1 MRCNA
6 LSNALQQISL
16 LSMSV
21 LIQKLLFIDPREA
34 EFARRGFT
42 CALPA
47 IQARL
52 ENVGRVFLHGY
63 SAALAHKSQNR
74 MAKVL
79 NQVEPEDRGF
89 AYEGAAM
96 ALTLLDALWLRRNA
110 FLQFADGAGKWHIF
124 MLHVGAGWA
133 YARVP
138 WLRRRIEEAFKKLDP
153 ILRWLV
159 IDGYGFHQGY
169 FHSGAQIEAKSFL
182 RLSPEARHVFYQGLG
197 RSLWFVHGA
206 DAHRIANT
214 ISTFPQQYHSDAW
227 SGVGLACAYAGG
239 ISPDAITAVR
249 RMAGIHTA
257 ALAQG
262 AAFAAKAR
270 ELAGN
275 PARHTEL
282 TCAKLCGIS
291 AAEAAA
297 LCDQTLS
304 YLAGRNSFSYQ
315 AWRELVQKSLSS
327 SSQIT
332 WHDDFHG
339 FLEPASSKVH

>member
-1 MRCNA
+1 M
-6 LSNALQQISL
+6 
-16 LSMSV
+16 MSV
-21 LIQKLLFIDPREA
+21 LIQRLLSIEPREA

-47 IQARL
+47 VQVRL

-63 SAALAHKSQNR
+63 NAALAHKDHDR
-74 MAKVL
+74 LAKLL
-79 NQVEPEDRGF
+79 NHVEQEDRGF

-110 FLQFADGAGKWHIF
+110 FLQFAGGAGKRHIF

-138 WLRRRIEEAFKKLDP
+138 WLRRRIEKVSKKLDP
-153 ILRWLV
+153 VLRWLV

-169 FHSGAQIEAKSFL
+169 FHSGKQIEEKSFS
-182 RLSPEARHVFYQGLG
+182 RLSPDARHVFYQGLG
-197 RSLWFVHGA
+197 RSLWFVKGA
-206 DAHRIANT
+206 DAHRIASA
-214 ISTFPQQYHSDAW
+214 IFAFPKVYHRDAW

-239 ISPDAITAVR
+239 VSLDTITAVR
-249 RMAGIHTA
+249 RMAGIHA
-257 ALAQG
+257 EALAQG

-275 PARHTEL
+275 PAQHTEL
-282 TCAKLCGIS
+282 ACAKLCGIGP
-291 AAEAAA
+291 AEAAA

-304 YLAGRNSFSYQ
+304 HLAGRNVSSYQ
-315 AWRELVQKSLSS
+315 AWRELVQKNLSS
-327 SSQIT
+327 SSRVT
-332 WHDDFHG
+332 CHDDFHG
-339 FLEPASSKVH
+339 FLEPASSKVQ

>member
-1 MRCNA
+1 MHPA
-6 LSNALQQISL
+6 SALQQISVP
-16 LSMSV
+16 SMSV
-21 LIQKLLFIDPREA
+21 LIPRLLSIDPREV

-63 SAALAHKSQNR
+63 SAALEHKDQDR
-74 MAKVL
+74 LADLL
-79 NQVEPEDRGF
+79 NHVEPEDRGF

-110 FLQFADGAGKWHIF
+110 FLQFADGAGKRHIF

-138 WLRRRIEEAFKKLDP
+138 WLRRHIEVVFKKLDP
-153 ILRWLV
+153 VLRWLV

-169 FHSGAQIEAKSFL
+169 FHSSTQIEAKSL
-182 RLSPEARHVFYQGLG
+182 SRLSPDARHVFYQGLG
-197 RSLWFVHGA
+197 RSLWFVNGA
-206 DAHRIANT
+206 DARHIANT
-214 ISTFPQQYHSDAW
+214 ISTFPQLYHSDAW

-239 ISPDAITAVR
+239 ISSDAITAVR
-249 RMAGIHTA
+249 RMAGIHAA

-262 AAFAAKAR
+262 AAFAAKVR
-270 ELAGN
+270 QLAGN

-282 TCAKLCGIS
+282 TCAKLCGIDP
-291 AAEAAA
+291 AEAAA

-304 YLAGRNSFSYQ
+304 HLADRNSSSYQ
-315 AWRELVQKSLSS
+315 AWRELVKKCLSS
-327 SSQIT
+327 SSRVA
-332 WHDDFHG
+332 WHDDFPG

>member
-1 MRCNA
+1 
-6 LSNALQQISL
+6 
-16 LSMSV
+16 MSV
-21 LIQKLLFIDPREA
+21 LIQKLLSIDPREV
-34 EFARRGFT
+34 EFARRGFS

-47 IQARL
+47 VQARL
-52 ENVGRVFLHGY
+52 ENVGRVFLLGY
-63 SAALAHKSQNR
+63 SAALAHKDQDR
-74 MAKVL
+74 LAKLL
-79 NQVEPEDRGF
+79 NHVEPEDRGF

-110 FLQFADGAGKWHIF
+110 FLQFAEGAGKRHIF

-138 WLRRRIEEAFKKLDP
+138 WLRRRVEKVFKKLDP
-153 ILRWLV
+153 VLRWLV

-169 FHSGAQIEAKSFL
+169 FHSGTQIEAKNFL
-182 RLSPEARHVFYQGLG
+182 RLSPDARHVFYQGLG
-197 RSLWFVHGA
+197 RSLWFANGA
-206 DAHRIANT
+206 DARRIARA
-214 ISTFPQQYHSDAW
+214 IFAFPKVYHGDAW

-239 ISPDAITAVR
+239 VSPDATMAMR
-249 RMAGIHTA
+249 RLAGIHAA

-282 TCAKLCGIS
+282 TCAKLCGID

-297 LCDQTLS
+297 LCDQALFH
-304 YLAGRNSFSYQ
+304 LAGRNSSPYQ
-315 AWRELVQKSLSS
+315 AWRELVQKSIAS
-327 SSQIT
+327 SSQVT
-332 WHDDFHG
+332 WHDDSYG